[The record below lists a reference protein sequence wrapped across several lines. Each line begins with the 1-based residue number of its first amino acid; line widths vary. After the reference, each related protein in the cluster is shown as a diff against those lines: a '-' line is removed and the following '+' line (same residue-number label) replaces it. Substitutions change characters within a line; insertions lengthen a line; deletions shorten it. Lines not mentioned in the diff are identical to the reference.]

1 MGGLPNGKVKLL
13 QISKAINMKIRTFI
27 YCLSLFAITFC
38 CKDTTRNEVIVIS
51 AEEMQTLLEL
61 EDIQFVDLRTP
72 SEYKNGHIEHSQNI
86 DYTSPT
92 FEDDISKLD
101 KSKPVIVYC
110 KTGGRSSRCSKKLME
125 AGFEKV
131 YDLDG
136 GIAKWKFSGNEIEMP

>member
-1 MGGLPNGKVKLL
+1 MEGLPSGKVRLP

-61 EDIQFVDLRTP
+61 EDIQLVDLRTP
-72 SEYKNGHIEHSQNI
+72 SEYKNGHIEDSQNI

-101 KSKPVIVYC
+101 KSKP
-110 KTGGRSSRCSKKLME
+110 TMPPSNTPGTLEM
-125 AGFEKV
+125 
-131 YDLDG
+131 L
-136 GIAKWKFSGNEIEMP
+136 AKSIMCLRRPSQKNHTV